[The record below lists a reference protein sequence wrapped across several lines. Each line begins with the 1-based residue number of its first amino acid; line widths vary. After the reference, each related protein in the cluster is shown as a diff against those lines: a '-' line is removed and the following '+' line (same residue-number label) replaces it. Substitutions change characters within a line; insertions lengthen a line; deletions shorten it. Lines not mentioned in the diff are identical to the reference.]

1 MFSTFANPH
10 RFMAV
15 SKPVLPVVSV
25 IAAVMLITGWA
36 WAIWFVPD
44 ERYQGPTVQIMYIHV
59 PAAMVSLMAYGAMAV
74 SSLLYLTLKHS
85 VADVAAKSA
94 APIAAA
100 LSFICLVTGSLWGRP
115 TWGTYWIWDARLT
128 SMLFQLF
135 LILGYMALRSAFQ
148 REQDAARAGA
158 ILCLVGAVNLPI
170 IKFSVD
176 WWNTLHQPAGFL
188 KLTGESSLS
197 AEFFW
202 PLVFNLVGVVF
213 LFAAFTLATMRAEV
227 YKRQYEAKLA
237 RMNRGGV

>member
-10 RFMAV
+10 RFMAF
-15 SKPVLPVVSV
+15 SKPLLPVLTGLA
-25 IAAVMLITGWA
+25 IVMLAVGWGWA
-36 WAIWFVPD
+36 IFFVPD
-44 ERYQGPTVQIMYIHV
+44 EKYQGPTVQIMYVHV
-59 PAAMVSLMAYGAMAV
+59 PAAMVSLAAYATMAV
-74 SSLLYLTLKHS
+74 GSLLYLTLKHTL
-85 VADVAAKSA
+85 ADVAAKSA

-176 WWNTLHQPAGFL
+176 WWNTLHQPAGFITL
-188 KLTGESSLS
+188 GGSSLS

-202 PLVFNLVGVVF
+202 PLLFNLIGTMVMFGAFVV
-213 LFAAFTLATMRAEV
+213 ATMRSEV

-237 RMNRGGV
+237 RLNRSGE